1 EFLRDDAACVKDRA
15 GRNAAKD
22 AFLLGK
28 TMSAGGGFFIGYGH
42 NPVEDSSIQHLGN
55 ETGADTLNLV
65 HPRLS
70 TGQNRRIGRLDNKQ
84 FHLFDL
90 LLEYLA
96 GTCSRAARSDPDNE

>member
-1 EFLRDDAACVKDRA
+1 MRKPLGAQIALARVRENREETFSAAEFLREDATCLKDRA
-15 GRNAAKD
+15 GGNAAKD
-22 AFLLGK
+22 AFLLRK

-70 TGQNRRIGRLDNKQ
+70 TGQNR
-84 FHLFDL
+84 
-90 LLEYLA
+90 
-96 GTCSRAARSDPDNE
+96 